1 MAYSEIMFI
10 KFLLEHSFSHF
21 FFFLHIVHG
30 CFCVKVTELSNC
42 DRN

>member
-10 KFLLEHSFSHF
+10 KLLLEHSFSLF
-21 FFFLHIVHG
+21 FFPHIVHG
-30 CFCVKVTELSNC
+30 CFCVRVTELSNC